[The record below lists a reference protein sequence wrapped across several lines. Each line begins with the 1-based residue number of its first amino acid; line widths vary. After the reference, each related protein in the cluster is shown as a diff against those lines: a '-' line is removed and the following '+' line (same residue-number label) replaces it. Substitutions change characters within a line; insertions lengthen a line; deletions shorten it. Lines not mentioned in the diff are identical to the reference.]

1 MTESCSSKPMVLV
14 VDDSRLMR
22 LAARKILKNDF
33 EILEAEDGEVA
44 WDKLQDNNNIT
55 LVMSDL
61 SMPNLDGLG
70 LLKKIRESS
79 QPELKELPVII
90 VTGAEDDDGSKKTA
104 FSAGASDFITK
115 PFESVQLL
123 ARAQAQAK
131 QQRTQEA
138 LQHSETS
145 KQQLEDHSSVD
156 ILTGLANQ
164 RAFTDSVE
172 EKLSYAV
179 RHKTGLTLLL
189 IQIDKYKILFLR
201 QGKKTAESILQ
212 RIAQILSEGRRRED
226 TVARISLDS
235 FAILLPSATEEGA
248 GQVAR
253 QLHRAVREET
263 FGSSG
268 DNPLGASVSIAVSSP
283 SLHSDT
289 GLDATQLLAGA
300 HETLR
305 QALAAGGD
313 CVQGADSQTTT
324 APQMPADKILPE
336 PETILP
342 VPPAVASS
350 DDVQRALQALSA
362 GRHPEIS
369 ADELARAVL
378 PLLYNWDQ
386 SLNSRYTTL
395 IEQFK
400 SALEF
405 ADGDEPVSG
414 ASPDSAIQSL

>member
-1 MTESCSSKPMVLV
+1 MTESCSSKPTVLV

-44 WDKLQDNNNIT
+44 WDTLQANNNIT

-131 QQRTQEA
+131 QQRTQQA

-156 ILTGLANQ
+156 LLTGLANQ

-179 RHKTGLTLLL
+179 RHKTGLALLL

-235 FAILLPSATEEGA
+235 FAVLLPSATEEGA
-248 GQVAR
+248 GQIAR

-268 DNPLGASVSIAVSSP
+268 DNPLSASVSIAVSSP
-283 SLHSDT
+283 SLHSES
-289 GLDATQLLAGA
+289 GLDATQLIAGA
-300 HETLR
+300 NETLR

-324 APQMPADKILPE
+324 APQQPVDKILPE
-336 PETILP
+336 PETIEP

-350 DDVQRALQALSA
+350 GDVQRALQALSA
-362 GRHPEIS
+362 GRHPETS

-378 PLLYNWDQ
+378 PLLHNWDQ

-405 ADGDEPVSG
+405 ADGDEPVGG